1 MANREESK
9 EQSAARDQ
17 ILAAYVLYNGSVE
30 RDDPAAMLAFYRD
43 LTTEDFVECNKP
55 GDSTTTATK
64 IQMLGTLSPLVEGNK
79 KFGYDI
85 TFQATTHIDELHM
98 DGPKAVVT
106 LTHRFHIVERDQ
118 TDLDRWQETWVPTE
132 AGWRLERKQRL
143 EIVQVPG
150 V

>member
-1 MANREESK
+1 MANQEETAELEAVRE
-9 EQSAARDQ
+9 Q

-30 RDDPAAMLAFYRD
+30 QDDPAVMLAFYRD

-55 GDSTTTATK
+55 GDTATTANK
-64 IQMLGTLSPLVEGNK
+64 IQMLGSIAPAVEANN
-79 KFGYDI
+79 KFGYDL
-85 TFQATTHIDELHM
+85 TFQATTHIDEVHM
-98 DGPKAVVT
+98 EGPKAIAT
-106 LTHRFHIVERDQ
+106 LTHRFYIVERDQ

-143 EIVQVPG
+143 EIVRVPR